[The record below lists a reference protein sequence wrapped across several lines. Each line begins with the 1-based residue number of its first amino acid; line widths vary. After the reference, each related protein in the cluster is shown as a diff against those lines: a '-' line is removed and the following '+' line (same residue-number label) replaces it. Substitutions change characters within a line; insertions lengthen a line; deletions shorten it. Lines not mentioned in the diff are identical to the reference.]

1 MTRKETGDLG
11 ERVARDFLKK
21 RGYRIVETNFRC
33 REGEID
39 IVARQRDCL
48 VFVEVRTK
56 SGPGFGSTGGVGD
69 PHQGRAHAGGGR
81 ALPPDT
87 PGCAVRLRRMAHRL
101 RRRRDGAR
109 GKPARVELI
118 QNAVGEE

>member
-1 MTRKETGDLG
+1 MTRKETGDRG
-11 ERVARDFLKK
+11 EKAARDFLKK

-39 IVARQRDCL
+39 IIARQRDCL

-56 SGPGFGSTGGVGD
+56 SGVAYGSPEESVTRTKAAHMRAAALRYLQTHPDSLDSWRIDFVGVEMD
-69 PHQGRAHAGGGR
+69 
-81 ALPPDT
+81 
-87 PGCAVRLRRMAHRL
+87 
-101 RRRRDGAR
+101 AR

-118 QNAVGEE
+118 ENAVGEE